1 MSLFHSDVEYQE
13 EDDRIV
19 YGRHLGELQA
29 MREIL
34 LDITRQT
41 KKMNVSRLSEL
52 ERTHV
57 ERWRRNQFVYRCDRL
72 GLNPSAYIVG
82 VGLNASLNVMNSE
95 IKSFL
100 CALSRMEDQ

>member
-1 MSLFHSDVEYQE
+1 MSHYLSDMWHQE
-13 EDDRIV
+13 EDERVV

-34 LDITRQT
+34 LDITKQAKR
-41 KKMNVSRLSEL
+41 MNVSRLSEL
-52 ERTHV
+52 EQMHV
-57 ERWRRNQFVYRCDRL
+57 ERWRRNQFVYRCEQL
-72 GLNPSAYIVG
+72 GINPTAYIVG